1 MRPTFED
8 MRWYVNVCV
17 CVLSL
22 GAGDLWHVLHIAFC
36 VVGGQIWMTLNI
48 LLHCMDNGFEV
59 LHSCTLV

>member
-1 MRPTFED
+1 M
-8 MRWYVNVCV
+8 NVCV